1 MVIFDDLSIAA
12 VYACFKASMQAIFY
26 RGSLSVKSMATRLV
40 IFEDNEVL
48 RNSLET
54 LLDGT
59 EEYVVIGAYAD
70 VLDAA
75 AVMQHDRPDVV
86 ILDIDMPKMDGISA
100 IPIIKETSPE
110 VSVVM
115 YTQFEDDEKLFSSLC
130 AGADGYVLK
139 KTSPMKL
146 FEAISEVGKGGAPMS
161 PAIARKVLS
170 SFHLRQKSVRHYYDL
185 TSREREVL
193 QLLIKGYSVK
203 LIAAELNIAFD
214 TSRSHLRNV
223 YKKLHVNCG
232 KEAIAKILAEKIVI

>member
-1 MVIFDDLSIAA
+1 M
-12 VYACFKASMQAIFY
+12 AI
-26 RGSLSVKSMATRLV
+26 RLV

-59 EEYVVIGAYAD
+59 EEYAVIGAYAD
-70 VLDAA
+70 VLNA
-75 AVMQHDRPDVV
+75 AVVMRHDAPDVV

-100 IPIIKETSPE
+100 IPIIKEASPE

-139 KTSPMKL
+139 KTSPLRL
-146 FEAISEVGKGGAPMS
+146 FEAISEVCHGGAPMS
-161 PAIARKVLS
+161 PAIAKKVLY
-170 SFHLRQKSVRHYYDL
+170 SFRSRQSLERQHYDL

-193 QLLIKGYSVK
+193 QLLVKGYSVK